1 MKKVL
6 IFGGAGF
13 IGLHLA
19 KKLINEF
26 EVHILD
32 NFSRGTK
39 DIDLENFLSN
49 KNTKIINID
58 ALNYNSILNLDKDYH
73 FIFQLAAIVG
83 VANVNNS
90 PYDTIYKNFLI
101 NHHALEIAK
110 RQNNLKKF
118 IFFSSSEVQST
129 SSKYLDMKF
138 PTPEDFPICLP
149 ELQTKRSTYMLSK
162 IYGEA
167 MCIHQNIPSI
177 ILRPHNIYGPR
188 MGMSHVIPELLLRFY
203 NANLNEKL
211 KINSLEHKR
220 AFCYV
225 DDAVNMIV
233 GLMKNKTNENN
244 TEVFNIGNEEEEISI
259 KDLVNIL
266 LHITNRN
273 DLKIVP
279 DIDTQG
285 SPSRRCANMSKTTLA
300 SNIIPSTNIKDGCVK
315 TWEWYK
321 RNL

>member
-110 RQNNLKKF
+110 RQNNFKKF

-203 NANLNEKL
+203 NANLNEEL

-273 DLKIVP
+273 DFL
-279 DIDTQG
+279 
-285 SPSRRCANMSKTTLA
+285 
-300 SNIIPSTNIKDGCVK
+300 
-315 TWEWYK
+315 
-321 RNL
+321 